1 MQNDYRNFLKYI
13 TYFLLGLFSPFLM
26 LITLSSIS
34 FNWIYFSL
42 GIILFLTIQKILR
55 QWSGIKYSTTK
66 KIFIYGGA
74 CIWWLII
81 FISAGI
87 YGITLETNRA
97 KSQLV
102 NLIRRCWVSGRLA
115 FNENPSFGSMMKDQ
129 KKYNYNFGS
138 YTLIDTVTG
147 TPITSIKASES
158 SCFDITAESSNAL
171 APTFRAYLPR
181 INDPEMVKPQNF
193 TESLLIKSPTFNKNA
208 WLIQKP
214 DGNNLKTLCKKSD
227 SLAFGCDPS
236 KNFEGNAW

>member
-1 MQNDYRNFLKYI
+1 MQSNSRNFLKYI
-13 TYFLLGLFSPFLM
+13 TYFLLGLISPFLM
-26 LITLSSIS
+26 LILSGIS

-42 GIILFLTIQKILR
+42 CIILFLIIQKSLR

-129 KKYNYNFGS
+129 IKYDYNFGS
-138 YTLIDTVTG
+138 YTFIDTATG

-208 WLIQKP
+208 WSIQKP
-214 DGNNLKTLCKKSD
+214 DGNNLKTVCKKSD
-227 SLAFGCDPS
+227 SLLVFVCDPS
-236 KNFEGNAW
+236 KNSEGNAW

>member
-26 LITLSSIS
+26 LITLS

-74 CIWWLII
+74 CVWWLIVW
-81 FISAGI
+81 ISAGI
-87 YGITLETNRA
+87 YGITFETNRA

-129 KKYNYNFGS
+129 KK
-138 YTLIDTVTG
+138 
-147 TPITSIKASES
+147 
-158 SCFDITAESSNAL
+158 
-171 APTFRAYLPR
+171 
-181 INDPEMVKPQNF
+181 
-193 TESLLIKSPTFNKNA
+193 
-208 WLIQKP
+208 
-214 DGNNLKTLCKKSD
+214 
-227 SLAFGCDPS
+227 
-236 KNFEGNAW
+236 